1 MNTVTDAVQEIPDKE
16 LLFRHNQGDEHAFNE
31 LVRRHRARLWAVAIR
46 VLGDQEEAADA
57 LQDAFL
63 SAFRGA
69 HRFRGEAMVSTWLH
83 RIVVNACLDRA
94 RRRQARPA
102 LALADLPPNR
112 EPAAVLPDQDTARE
126 VWAALA
132 QLPVEQRVPLV
143 LLEIQGY
150 SVAEIA
156 EILGVAEGT
165 VKSRCAR
172 GRARLAVLLGHL
184 RGADRPPEPA
194 RAGTTDPNVSTSHP
208 GAARGGGNPTD
219 VPGVGSTIVRQATE
233 AVREAP
239 QELPTRPG
247 EGGAP

>member
-1 MNTVTDAVQEIPDKE
+1 MTGRAEHPTDADLLRAHVAGDPD
-16 LLFRHNQGDEHAFNE
+16 AFGE
-31 LVRRHRARLWAVAIR
+31 LVRRHRDRLWAVALR
-46 VLGDQEEAADA
+46 TLGDREEAADA
-57 LQDAFL
+57 LQEAL
-63 SAFRGA
+63 ISAYRA
-69 HRFRGEAMVSTWLH
+69 ADRFRGDSAITTWLH

-102 LALADLPPNR
+102 IALADLPPNR

-184 RGADRPPEPA
+184 RGAARP
-194 RAGTTDPNVSTSHP
+194 
-208 GAARGGGNPTD
+208 
-219 VPGVGSTIVRQATE
+219 VGSTDEIPIDANSSIDRPEPVAGTGNPSAAPGVRAAIVRQVSE

-239 QELPTRPG
+239 RELPTRPA